1 MFSLEIP
8 LSKEASHR
16 FVARPAI
23 NADDKV
29 IKRVTRAPAFLF
41 LPPDDWTNLMLRAH
55 GETHLRLH
63 ATWQEVSLIVA
74 VDHPRL

>member
-1 MFSLEIP
+1 MFRRKY
-8 LSKEASHR
+8 LSPREASHR

-29 IKRVTRAPAFLF
+29 INRVTRAPAFLF
-41 LPPDDWTNLMLRAH
+41 LPPMTGQTLCCVHTAKALLRPY
-55 GETHLRLH
+55 

-74 VDHPRL
+74 VYRRRL